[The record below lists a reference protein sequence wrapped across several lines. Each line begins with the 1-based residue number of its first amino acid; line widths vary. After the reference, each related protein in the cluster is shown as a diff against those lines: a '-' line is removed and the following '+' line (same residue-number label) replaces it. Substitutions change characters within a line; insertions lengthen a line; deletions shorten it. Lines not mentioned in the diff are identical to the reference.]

1 MSAPSPDSMA
11 RLVATRT
18 LDKYENDYFPKR
30 DRITIAFRGDL
41 AEQFKYD
48 KIRPLSPAQRHGHR
62 VVIEAESQKTGTTGH
77 YCIECNSWNLI
88 EAVGTWAP
96 EPEPEQA
103 AG

>member
-18 LDKYENDYFPKR
+18 LDKYERDYYPKR
-30 DRITIAFRGDL
+30 DRITISFRGDL
-41 AEQFKYD
+41 AEQYNYD
-48 KIRPLSPAQRHGHR
+48 KIQPLSEARRHGHQ
-62 VVIEAESQKTGTTGH
+62 VVIEATSQKTGATGH

-96 EPEPEQA
+96 GEEAPA
-103 AG
+103 AD